1 MTSFPFV
8 RSSFEVPFA
17 VEPIPGIS
25 TTVVSAS
32 GDRCGSVAA
41 HDRHGDPQHL
51 TRSVEPA
58 EPNLTVPHEARP
70 RVLVVGDY
78 RWPMYERAF
87 CDALRRVG
95 AVVVELPIWRF
106 LGPGDLLRR
115 AQTKYCV
122 GPGIAAAN
130 AALVAACAL
139 HKPHVVLAWRTPWLW
154 PAAVK
159 AARRVGAGRVVL
171 YNNDDPFGRD
181 AELVIWRRF
190 RRLIPVA
197 DVCLSYRRVNMAE
210 YQAAGAKAVGLLRSY
225 FEPALHRPLDLTDA
239 DRKRFETDVVFVG
252 HCEPDDRLEMIDR
265 LIESGLRLRLFGTS
279 WEKHAQGHR
288 WLDWLPIGDLRGDD
302 YVRAIAAARIALV
315 FLSKRNRDDYTRRCF
330 EIPAIGTLMLA
341 PRTQELLSLYRED
354 EEAAFF
360 DTGDGLVAQAQRYLA
375 DPQLRERVA
384 AGGRAR
390 CLRDGYD
397 VDSRAR
403 QFLVDLGL
411 R

>member
-1 MTSFPFV
+1 
-8 RSSFEVPFA
+8 
-17 VEPIPGIS
+17 
-25 TTVVSAS
+25 
-32 GDRCGSVAA
+32 
-41 HDRHGDPQHL
+41 
-51 TRSVEPA
+51 
-58 EPNLTVPHEARP
+58 
-70 RVLVVGDY
+70 
-78 RWPMYERAF
+78 MYERAF
-87 CDALRRVG
+87 CDALRRAG
-95 AVVVELPIWRF
+95 AVVIELPISRF

-154 PAAVK
+154 PTAIRT
-159 AARRVGAGRVVL
+159 ARRVGGCRVAL
-171 YNNDDPFGRD
+171 YNNDDPFGYD

-190 RRLIPVA
+190 RRLIPFA
-197 DVCLSYRRVNMAE
+197 DVCLSYRRVNIAE
-210 YQAAGAKAVGLLRSY
+210 YQAAGAKAVVLLRSY
-225 FEPALHRPLDLTDA
+225 FEPTLHRPLALAEA

-252 HCEPDDRLEMIDR
+252 HCEPDGRLEMIDR
-265 LIESGLRLRLFGTS
+265 LIESGVRLRLFGTS
-279 WEKHAQGHR
+279 WEKYAQGHR
-288 WLDWLPIGDLRGDD
+288 WRDWLPIQELRGDD

-341 PRTQELLSLYRED
+341 PRTQELVSLYRED

-360 DTGDGLVAQAQRYLA
+360 DTADELIAQIRRYLA
-375 DPQLRERVA
+375 DPEQRARVA

-411 R
+411 G